1 MRGLNNKFLRSLYV
15 PCYLLPMAK
24 SASNFVCQTCAAITH
39 KWSGHCDVCN
49 SWNTIIEERSEAP
62 ASGAKGASLPK
73 GRLAKLYE
81 LKGESPAPPRIE
93 SGIAELDRATGGG
106 FVPGSAVLIGGDPG
120 IGKSTLL
127 LQALAAMA
135 RKGER
140 VIYVTGEEA
149 IAQVRMRAAR
159 LGLDDAPVLL
169 AAETNV
175 SDIIATLNDGPVPSV
190 VVIDSVQTLWS
201 PVIESAPGTVSQL
214 KAGSEA
220 LVRYAKTKGTC
231 VLLVGH
237 VTKDG
242 QIAGPKV
249 IEHLVD
255 TVLYFEG
262 DRGHQFR
269 ILRAGKNRFGPTD
282 EIGVFEMSDGGLKEV
297 TNPSRL
303 FMGGSEH
310 PAPGTAVFAGVVGTR
325 PLLVEVQALV
335 APSPLGTPRRTAVGW
350 DTTRLNMILA
360 VLDARAG
367 VSLSNHDVYLNVA
380 GGLRLKETAVDLA
393 VAAALLSSLSDT
405 VIPHGTVLFGEIA
418 LSGAIRPVGQTEAR
432 LKEAQKLGQT
442 DAVIADQG
450 EKALKGTIATKQLS
464 TVADLVAWVAS
475 RSKGLRRIA

>member
-1 MRGLNNKFLRSLYV
+1 
-15 PCYLLPMAK
+15 MAK
-24 SASNFVCQTCAAITH
+24 SSFTYVCQSCGAH
-39 KWSGHCDVCN
+39 SPKWSGHCDSCD
-49 SWNTIIEERSEAP
+49 SWNTIVEEKTEAP
-62 ASGAKGASLPK
+62 SSGAKGQSLPK
-73 GRLAKLYE
+73 GRLAKLVD
-81 LKGESPAPPRIE
+81 LKGESPAPPRIT
-93 SGIAELDRATGGG
+93 SGMAELDRVTGGG

-127 LQALAAMA
+127 LQALAALGA
-135 RKGER
+135 KGER

-149 IAQVRMRAAR
+149 IAQVRLRAAR
-159 LGLDDAPVLL
+159 LGLAEAPVLL

-175 SDIIATLNDGPVPSV
+175 SDIIATLNEGPVPSV

-201 PVIESAPGTVSQL
+201 PIVDSAPGTVSQL

-220 LVRYAKTKGTC
+220 LVRFAKTKGSC

-269 ILRAGKNRFGPTD
+269 ILRAVKNRFGPTD

-297 TNPSRL
+297 NNPSRL
-303 FMGGSEH
+303 FMGQAER
-310 PAPGTAVFAGVVGTR
+310 PAPGTAVFAGVEGTR

-335 APSPLGTPRRTAVGW
+335 SPSPLGTPRRTAVGW
-350 DTTRLNMILA
+350 DGTRLAMILA
-360 VLDARAG
+360 VLEARAG
-367 VSLSNHDVYLNVA
+367 VTLSNHDVYLNVA
-380 GGLRLKETAVDLA
+380 GGLRLKEPAADLA

-405 VIPHGTVLFGEIA
+405 IIPHGTVLFGEIA
-418 LSGAIRPVGQTEAR
+418 LSGAIRPVGQSEAR
-432 LKEAQKLGQT
+432 LKEAQKLGL
-442 DAVIADQG
+442 DHAVVADHG
-450 EKALKGTIATKQLS
+450 GKVVKTSLNTKEVS